1 MKHNLK
7 LKERAISLRK
17 KGFSFREISEVLY
30 ISKSTASLWLKDV
43 ELSVKAKD
51 RIKKLGIEGREKG
64 NITRREATE
73 KENKLIRRK
82 SEEILE
88 ELKNI
93 ENNISFSKLI
103 CAILYWC
110 EGGKLDGGRMS
121 YINSDPS
128 MVSYFLK
135 MFRKSFNISESKFR
149 ISIHLHSYHNPKK
162 QIEFW
167 SKVTN
172 IPSRQFIKPFLK
184 KNSGKIKR
192 DNYQGC
198 ISIRY
203 YDYKVRKE
211 LIDLYKTLSK

>member
-82 SEEILE
+82 SEGILE

-121 YINSDPS
+121 FINSDPS

-172 IPSRQFIKPFLK
+172 ISSRQFIKPFLK